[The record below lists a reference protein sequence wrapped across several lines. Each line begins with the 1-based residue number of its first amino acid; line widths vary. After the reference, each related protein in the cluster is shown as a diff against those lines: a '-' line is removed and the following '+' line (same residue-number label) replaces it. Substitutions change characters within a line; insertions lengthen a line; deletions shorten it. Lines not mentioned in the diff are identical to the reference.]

1 MINLRSFLNSVQRR
15 LSSPFIKNKDMRF
28 SLSLVCLF
36 IIALM
41 CSSCGSDNNPNLT
54 IEDYITQNNL
64 VTQTTASGLQYIIK
78 EQGTAPNP
86 TLASAVTINYN
97 GYFLG
102 GGEESF
108 DANDNIEF
116 PLRNL
121 IAGWQEGLQ
130 LIGSGGSITLLI
142 PSNLAYG
149 SRGSGSIPGNTDIGF
164 DIDLISHR

>member
-1 MINLRSFLNSVQRR
+1 M
-15 LSSPFIKNKDMRF
+15 
-28 SLSLVCLF
+28 CLF
-36 IIALM
+36 IIGLFY
-41 CSSCGSDNNPNLT
+41 SSCGGDESSYLT
-54 IEDYITQNNL
+54 IDEYVTENNL
-64 VTQTTASGLQYIIK
+64 VTQTTASGLNYIIK

-102 GGEESF
+102 GGNESF

-142 PSNLAYG
+142 PSTLAYG
-149 SRGSGSIPGNTDIGF
+149 SRGSGSIPGNTDLGF
-164 DIDLISHR
+164 DIDLISHN

>member
-1 MINLRSFLNSVQRR
+1 M
-15 LSSPFIKNKDMRF
+15 
-28 SLSLVCLF
+28 CLF
-36 IIALM
+36 IIGLLY
-41 CSSCGSDNNPNLT
+41 SSCGGDESSYLT
-54 IEDYITQNNL
+54 IDEYVTENNL
-64 VTQTTASGLQYIIK
+64 VTQTTASGLNYIIK

-102 GGEESF
+102 GGNESF

-142 PSNLAYG
+142 PSTLAYG
-149 SRGSGSIPGNTDIGF
+149 SRGSGSIPGNTDLGF
-164 DIDLISHR
+164 DIDLISHN

>member
-1 MINLRSFLNSVQRR
+1 
-15 LSSPFIKNKDMRF
+15 MRF
-28 SLSLVCLF
+28 SISLVYLF
-36 IIALM
+36 IIGMLY
-41 CSSCGSDNNPNLT
+41 SSCGGDESSYLT
-54 IEDYITQNNL
+54 LDEYVTQNNL
-64 VTQTTASGLQYIIK
+64 TTQTTASGLQYIIK
-78 EQGTAPNP
+78 QQGSAPNP
-86 TLASAVTINYN
+86 TLASNVTINYN

-121 IAGWQEGLQ
+121 IVGWQEGLQ

-149 SRGSGSIPGNTDIGF
+149 SRGSGSIPGNTDLGF

>member
-1 MINLRSFLNSVQRR
+1 
-15 LSSPFIKNKDMRF
+15 MRF
-28 SLSLVCLF
+28 SISVTVIFIMCLLS
-36 IIALM
+36 
-41 CSSCGSDNNPNLT
+41 SSCGSDDNPNLSL
-54 IEDYITQNNL
+54 EEYITQNNL

-86 TLASAVTINYN
+86 TLSSNVTINYN

-102 GGEESF
+102 GDSF
-108 DANDNIEF
+108 DSNDNIEF

-121 IAGWQEGLQ
+121 IVGWQEGLQ

>member
-1 MINLRSFLNSVQRR
+1 
-15 LSSPFIKNKDMRF
+15 MRF
-28 SLSLVCLF
+28 SISVMCLF
-36 IIALM
+36 IIGLLY
-41 CSSCGSDNNPNLT
+41 SSCGGDESSYLT
-54 IEDYITQNNL
+54 IGEYVTENNL
-64 VTQTTASGLQYIIK
+64 VTQTTASGLNYIIK

-102 GGEESF
+102 GGNESF

-142 PSNLAYG
+142 PSTLAYG
-149 SRGSGSIPGNTDIGF
+149 SRGSGSIPGNTDLGF
-164 DIDLISHR
+164 DIDLISHN